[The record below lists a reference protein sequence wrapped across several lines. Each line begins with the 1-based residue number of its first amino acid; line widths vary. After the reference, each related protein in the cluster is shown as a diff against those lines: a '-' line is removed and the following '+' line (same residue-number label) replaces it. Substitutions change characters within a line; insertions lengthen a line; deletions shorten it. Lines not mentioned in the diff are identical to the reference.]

1 MNIDTETQDVAT
13 LDEKILDDQETL
25 DDQKTSNL
33 EEDLKK
39 GMIEVAKEIGRE
51 DLLEEYPNLFG
62 DITQQDTETNE
73 ETSQT
78 QQVALSET
86 AHLDK
91 ATNEEQELYNPK
103 FYTLDATLIRVRMR
117 ERNLTLTDLKEQL
130 GVAYRTVIRWLN
142 KDDFPQHKN
151 LVKLADVLDVE
162 PYKLVYNTWRQSGDK
177 RPSET
182 NDAIR
187 YIQRRIETIVTEILD
202 DKETSKEKKLDALLK
217 YHNILLK
224 ATKEN

>member
-13 LDEKILDDQETL
+13 LDEKILDDQE
-25 DDQKTSNL
+25 TSNL

-78 QQVALSET
+78 EQVALSET
-86 AHLDK
+86 EHLDK
-91 ATNEEQELYNPK
+91 ATNEEQEIFDPK
-103 FYTLDATLIRVRMR
+103 FYTLDATLVRVRMK
-117 ERNLTLTDLKEQL
+117 ERNLALTDLQEQL
-130 GVAYRTVIRWLN
+130 GVAYRTLTRWLSH
-142 KDDFPQHKN
+142 DDFPKHKN
-151 LVKLADVLDVE
+151 LVKLADALDIE
-162 PYKLVYNTWRQSGDK
+162 PYKLVIRQRSYTINQIN
-177 RPSET
+177 EA
-182 NDAIR
+182 NDEIR
-187 YIQRRIETIVTEILD
+187 YIQRRLETIVTEILD
-202 DKETSKEKKLDALLK
+202 DKETSKEKKLDALVK

-224 ATKEN
+224 ATK